1 VRTRPGYYAVV
12 DPFGSPDVDRTFS
25 LAMQPGVPP
34 STALVMQAR
43 VLPPD
48 TPNKATQIDFLVDV
62 HDLQFL
68 TSADHR
74 RQPNLMFVA
83 AAWDEQG
90 KAQGSVSGTY
100 QQILQ
105 PSDVQVLLRTGLRLQ
120 HQLPL
125 KPGNYQLRL
134 GLVDRLSG
142 KMGTIDVPL
151 TVGPS

>member
-1 VRTRPGYYAVV
+1 
-12 DPFGSPDVDRTFS
+12 
-25 LAMQPGVPP
+25 
-34 STALVMQAR
+34 

-48 TPNKATQIDFLVDV
+48 APGKATQIDFLIDV

-68 TSADHR
+68 MSPDQR

-83 AAWDEQG
+83 AAWDEKG
-90 KAQGSVSGTY
+90 NAEGSVSGTY

-105 PSDVQVLLRTGLRLQ
+105 PTDVQVLLHTGLRLQ
-120 HQLPL
+120 QQLLL
-125 KPGNYQLRL
+125 KPGKYQLRL

-151 TVGPS
+151 TVKPT